1 MTHLKLYSVL
11 VGMIGVLACWSSAT
25 AAGDLPGDP
34 ERGKTLFKQCLACH
48 QIGETAQNAFGPV
61 LNGVVGRKAGSY
73 PGYDYSFALQHA
85 NKKGLMWT
93 SELIVQWLHG
103 PSDFVRLYLSDPKT
117 HSKMPIHIEDLQA
130 RRDVVAY
137 LATITHQ
144 SSNMDT
150 AGHDLSMMAT
160 ADSAVSKEVEALVA
174 KFERVK
180 LNLVAPPMLP
190 QHDQATAA
198 EPKVVIVELTVQ
210 EKEWVLDDDGTKI
223 RALTYN
229 GSIPA
234 PAIVAH
240 EGDYVELTIKNPST
254 NLMEHNIDLHAVTG
268 KLGGAALTTITP
280 GNQATIRFKATKSGT
295 FLYHCAPEGIM
306 TPYHVTHGM
315 TGVILVLPRQGLAD
329 EKGTPLTYDRAYYV
343 GENDFYVP
351 RDAAG
356 KFKQYTFSGEDLNDW
371 AASMHSLTPSHIV
384 FNGRVGALTGK
395 NAMTAKVGER
405 VLFIHMQG
413 NRDTRPHLIGGHGDY
428 VWETGAFASPP
439 LRDVQ
444 TWFVRGG
451 AAGAAL
457 YTFKQPGLYVY
468 LNHNLIE
475 AVEYGAAGHVMVE
488 GDWNHELLQTLY
500 HGPLKQ

>member
-1 MTHLKLYSVL
+1 MNSLRLFLASAGM
-11 VGMIGVLACWSSAT
+11 VGLLAWSSPAV
-25 AAGDLPGDP
+25 AAKDLSGSP
-34 ERGKTLFKQCLACH
+34 ERGKALFKQCLACH
-48 QIGETAQNAFGPV
+48 QVGETAQNAFGPV

-73 PGYDYSFALQHA
+73 PGYDYSHALQESNA
-85 NKKGLMWT
+85 KGLIWT
-93 SELIVQWLHG
+93 EGLLTQWLHG
-103 PSDFVRLYLSDPKT
+103 PSDFVRLYLGNPKA
-117 HSKMPIHIEDLQA
+117 HSKMPIMVEDAQA

-137 LATITHQ
+137 LGTLAYE

-150 AGHDLSMMAT
+150 AGHDLSMVNT
-160 ADSAVSKEVEALVA
+160 AASKEIEDFVA
-174 KFERVK
+174 KLERVK
-180 LNLVAPPMLP
+180 LDLVPPPMLP
-190 QHDQATAA
+190 QHDQATTAD
-198 EPKVVIVELTVQ
+198 PKVVVVELTVQ
-210 EKEWVLDDDGTKI
+210 EKKWVLDNDGTTI
-223 RALTYN
+223 MALTYN

-234 PAIVAH
+234 PAIVVH
-240 EGDYVELTIKNPST
+240 EGDYVELTIKNPSS

-268 KLGGAALTTITP
+268 KLGGAALTTVTP
-280 GNQATIRFKATKSGT
+280 GNQAIIRFKATKSGT

-315 TGVILVLPRQGLAD
+315 TGVILVLPRQGLTD
-329 EKGTPLTYDRAYYV
+329 GKGNPLTYDRAYYI

-351 RDAAG
+351 RDATG
-356 KFKQYTFSGEDLNDW
+356 KFKQYAFSGEDLNDW
-371 AASMHSLTPSHIV
+371 IASMHSLIPSHIV
-384 FNGRVGALTGK
+384 FNGRVGGLTGK
-395 NAMTAKVGER
+395 DAMKARVGER

-428 VWETGAFASPP
+428 VWETGSFSSPP
-439 LRDVQ
+439 LKDVQ

-475 AVEYGAAGHVMVE
+475 AVEFGAAGHVMVE
-488 GDWNHELLQTLY
+488 GDWNSELLQSLY